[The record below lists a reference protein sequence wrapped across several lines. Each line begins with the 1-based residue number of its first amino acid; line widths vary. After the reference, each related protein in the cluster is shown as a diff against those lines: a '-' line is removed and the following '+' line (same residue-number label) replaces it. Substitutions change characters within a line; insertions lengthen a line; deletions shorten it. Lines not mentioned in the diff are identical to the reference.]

1 MTKLKRT
8 KKPTII
14 LSTWGHL
21 GLSGLIGEWE
31 PRSSDKHPTQKDRG
45 SRLPA
50 QENTRPTQEPSPENN

>member
-8 KKPTII
+8 DKSTLI

-31 PRSSDKHPTQKDRG
+31 PRSSDIHPSQKDRRT
-45 SRLPA
+45 RLPA
-50 QENTRPTQEPSPENN
+50 QGNTQPNQKPSPENN

>member
-8 KKPTII
+8 DKSTII

-31 PRSSDKHPTQKDRG
+31 PRSSDIHSSQKDR
-45 SRLPA
+45 RTHPPA
-50 QENTRPTQEPSPENN
+50 QENTRPNQEPSPENN